1 MISRLRAAIARI
13 RAFLNKPIGDADLEQ
28 EFASHLDFAIEE
40 NLKRGLSPQE
50 ARRLALVRF
59 GGVEQSR
66 EQQRAARGLPALD
79 ILLQDLRYTLRTLR
93 RDRGFTLIA
102 ILILAL
108 GIGANIAVFSVVNTL
123 YAAAA
128 SLPRS
133 RSAALDRSGGFRV
146 QLSAATY
153 SIDAYTELPSATT
166 LLHRTSPDTL
176 PSPPATTSSSPATA
190 TQPADRHL
198 VSLLISSRCSAFGP
212 ADGPPL
218 P

>member
-1 MISRLRAAIARI
+1 MISSLRAALART

-28 EFASHLDFAIEE
+28 ELASHIDFATEE
-40 NLKRGLSPQE
+40 NLRRGLSPQE

-123 YAAAA
+123 MLRP
-128 SLPRS
+128 LPFRDPA
-133 RSAALDRSGGFRV
+133 RLLWIGPEIFDGNWSG
-146 QLSAATY
+146 ATY
-153 SIDAYTELPSATT
+153 SIDAYTELRERNKS
-166 LLHRTSPDTL
+166 
-176 PSPPATTSSSPATA
+176 
-190 TQPADRHL
+190 
-198 VSLLISSRCSAFGP
+198 
-212 ADGPPL
+212 
-218 P
+218 